1 MGFYDRHVLPRLI
14 DWACGS
20 KPVMRQRR
28 AVVPEAEGL
37 VVEIGLGSGRNLS
50 FYDPAKVQ
58 RVIGVDPAGEM
69 LAIAARRAADA
80 PVPVEMAAL
89 DGESLP
95 FEDGF
100 ADSVVVTY
108 SLCTIPH
115 PERAL
120 AEMRRVLKP
129 GGRLLFAE
137 HGAAPDE
144 KVRRW
149 QRRIDRFWPK
159 ISGGCHLSRRPDL
172 LIPAA
177 GFEVLRCESDYLKGT
192 PRALGFNYWGA
203 ARPA

>member
-1 MGFYDRHVLPRLI
+1 MGFYDRHILPHLI
-14 DWACGS
+14 DWACGA

-28 AVVPEAEGL
+28 SVVPEAEGL
-37 VVEIGLGSGRNLS
+37 VVEIGLGSGRNLG
-50 FYDPAKVQ
+50 FYDPAKVR
-58 RVIGVDPAGEM
+58 RVVGVDPAGEM
-69 LAIAARRAADA
+69 LAIAAKRAAGV

-95 FEDGF
+95 FEDDF

-108 SLCTIPH
+108 ALCTIPH

-120 AEMRRVLKP
+120 AEMRRILKP

-144 KVRRW
+144 RVWRW
-149 QRRIDRFWPK
+149 QRRIDHVWPK
-159 ISGGCHLSRRPDL
+159 ISGGCHLTRRPDL
-172 LIPAA
+172 MIRQA
-177 GFEVLRCESDYLKGT
+177 GFEMLRCEADYLKGT
-192 PRALGFNYWGA
+192 PRTLGFNYRGA